1 MCLNALRL
9 RGIAGQ
15 QKSNPYKVS
24 NSLLLFSILI
34 KEFRFSFIC
43 LVFCVVHFWQTK
55 MSFDFCPCNYESD
68 VLDIIAAST
77 AAIWWHC
84 NNFSNDIKCEYNA
97 STLIAFDREKEK
109 NKQRKH
115 VVNGKCIFVYFRS
128 LSFGAL
134 PLFWN
139 GSQLWIQAGKKTKR
153 MHFSTSSSKSIW
165 IAN

>member
-55 MSFDFCPCNYESD
+55 MSFDFCPCYYESD

-128 LSFGAL
+128 LIRSLAIVLKWFAVMN
-134 PLFWN
+134 PSEEKKRNECIFRQVSA
-139 GSQLWIQAGKKTKR
+139 SQ
-153 MHFSTSSSKSIW
+153 FE
-165 IAN
+165 